1 MKLMIDTAVT
11 ALYGSAPKGSPV
23 RYLAPILLLIM
34 IALALF
40 PLLSGDPA
48 AVEGSVVAASVIQE
62 GGS

>member
-1 MKLMIDTAVT
+1 MKLMIDSAAT
-11 ALYGSAPKGSPV
+11 ALYGFMPKGSPV